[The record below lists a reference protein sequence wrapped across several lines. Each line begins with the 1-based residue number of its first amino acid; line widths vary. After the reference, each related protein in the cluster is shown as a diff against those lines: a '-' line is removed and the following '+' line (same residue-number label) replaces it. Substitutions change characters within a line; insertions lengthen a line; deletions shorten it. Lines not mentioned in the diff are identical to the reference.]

1 MRDLGSY
8 VTGQM
13 VIVAKPQ
20 PDREVSSQEC
30 SRMYTIML
38 IDDQPAMLSGMATL
52 VENTG
57 IAKVIATE
65 TDAAAAVA
73 TALDKKPDLILL
85 DVSLGQVSGVDV
97 ARNIISQWSGAKVLA
112 VSAHAN
118 AVYVRSMLNAGASG
132 YMLKDNGP
140 KEIAN
145 AITTIMDGGQ
155 WIGTGL
161 DVSPG

>member
-1 MRDLGSY
+1 MGP
-8 VTGQM
+8 V

-20 PDREVSSQEC
+20 PDREAGSQEC
-30 SRMYTIML
+30 PRMHTIML

-57 IAKVIATE
+57 IATVIATE

-85 DVSLGQVSGVDV
+85 DVSMGQVSGVDV
-97 ARNIISQWSGAKVLA
+97 ARKIISQWNGAKVLA

-140 KEIAN
+140 KEITN
-145 AITTIMDGGQ
+145 AIATIMDGGQ

-161 DVSPG
+161 DVSPT